1 MTLQLPGPHLLPLC
15 LLQGLHPLLNFSIS
29 SLSGLKMRLSTPGHL
44 RCLQNV
50 VNIATPCFIP
60 IPLVALPS
68 IFQPPLYI
76 SFFLFFPDLIPFV
89 SFSPI
94 AIVAYSTH
102 LPITL
107 HPHLYSH
114 HSPDFVP
121 PSPLLLSFLPL
132 YFNQSA
138 EGSWSFPS
146 VDAAWHTGFLY
157 QFVFRSL
164 YGFSWFGAIDRKAS
178 QNTARVHLLNS
189 LKLAI
194 GIFWLCNWRSL

>member
-1 MTLQLPGPHLLPLC
+1 MLNLANVEHIYYQPNDPTATWTSPSPTLPLARTPS
-15 LLQGLHPLLNFSIS
+15 LTLNFSVS

-44 RCLQNV
+44 RCLQNL

-60 IPLVALPS
+60 IPLVPLPS

-138 EGSWSFPS
+138 EGS
-146 VDAAWHTGFLY
+146 
-157 QFVFRSL
+157 
-164 YGFSWFGAIDRKAS
+164 
-178 QNTARVHLLNS
+178 
-189 LKLAI
+189 
-194 GIFWLCNWRSL
+194 